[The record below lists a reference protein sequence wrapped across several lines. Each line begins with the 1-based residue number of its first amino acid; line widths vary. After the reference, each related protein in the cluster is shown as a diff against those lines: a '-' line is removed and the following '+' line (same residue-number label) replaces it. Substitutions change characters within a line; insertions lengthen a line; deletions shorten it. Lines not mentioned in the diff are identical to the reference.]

1 MLSRLDDARRRG
13 MPEIAGF
20 GKHFY
25 FYKAWEKKSL
35 PPTSNGR
42 STDEVNKAAETR
54 RLSSQQVNLPRVL
67 AQAFSRRADNP
78 VRIGAVVRFARAP
91 CSFGGGLVGRVR
103 LRPQNPARRSFC
115 GQRANGKSVF

>member
-42 STDEVNKAAETR
+42 SMDEVNKAAETR
-54 RLSSQQVNLPRVL
+54 RLSSQQVNSL
-67 AQAFSRRADNP
+67 
-78 VRIGAVVRFARAP
+78 ARARLGP
-91 CSFGGGLVGRVR
+91 LVVGRIILFELGLWYGLPALHVASAVALWDEFAFA
-103 LRPQNPARRSFC
+103 LRI
-115 GQRANGKSVF
+115 

>member
-1 MLSRLDDARRRG
+1 

-42 STDEVNKAAETR
+42 STDEVNKAAER
-54 RLSSQQVNLPRVL
+54 RWRSSYHVN
-67 AQAFSRRADNP
+67 SR
-78 VRIGAVVRFARAP
+78 ARA
-91 CSFGGGLVGRVR
+91 R
-103 LRPQNPARRSFC
+103 LR
-115 GQRANGKSVF
+115 G

>member
-25 FYKAWEKKSL
+25 FYKAWDKKGL
-35 PPTSNGR
+35 PPESNGR
-42 STDEVNKAAETR
+42 SHGRSEKAAETR
-54 RLSSQQVNLPRVL
+54 RFFPTGQPL
-67 AQAFSRRADNP
+67 ARARLGLSRREDNP
-78 VRIGAVVRFARAP
+78 VRTGAVVRFARAP

-103 LRPQNPARRSFC
+103 LRPQNLARRSFC
-115 GQRANGKSVF
+115 GRRANGK